1 VKQTLYLAWRYLA
14 FHRVKTLILLTS
26 ITLILYLPVGLRV
39 LVQQSSEQLTR
50 RAQATPLVVGSKGSP
65 LELVLNTLYFRSDY
79 PEPMRYSELHE
90 LQSSGLASTI
100 PMYVRYHA
108 RGRPIVGTGFEYFD
122 YRRLELQSGR
132 FFTLLGECVLG
143 ARVAEAL
150 DASVGD
156 SVTSSPENLF
166 DLAGEYP
173 LNMGIV
179 GILAPSDS
187 PDDDAIFVDV
197 KTTWVIEGL
206 GHGHQDVTRR
216 DAASAVAS
224 REKNRVV
231 ANASIVHYNKITPEN
246 VDQFHFHGEISEF
259 PLTAVV
265 VVPPDQKSS
274 ALLQGRYQSDDTRVQ
289 IARPSEIMGELLDTI
304 VTVESFVLAGAVIVG
319 LATLAS
325 ASLVFM
331 LSLRLRRREM
341 ETLFKIGGSRAGVGA
356 LMASEIGVVLLGGVV
371 VAAGLTFLTS
381 QFGAALV
388 RSLVRM

>member
-1 VKQTLYLAWRYLA
+1 
-14 FHRVKTLILLTS
+14 
-26 ITLILYLPVGLRV
+26 
-39 LVQQSSEQLTR
+39 
-50 RAQATPLVVGSKGSP
+50 
-65 LELVLNTLYFRSDY
+65 
-79 PEPMRYSELHE
+79 
-90 LQSSGLASTI
+90 
-100 PMYVRYHA
+100 
-108 RGRPIVGTGFEYFD
+108 
-122 YRRLELQSGR
+122 
-132 FFTLLGECVLG
+132 
-143 ARVAEAL
+143 
-150 DASVGD
+150 
-156 SVTSSPENLF
+156 
-166 DLAGEYP
+166 
-173 LNMGIV
+173 MGIV